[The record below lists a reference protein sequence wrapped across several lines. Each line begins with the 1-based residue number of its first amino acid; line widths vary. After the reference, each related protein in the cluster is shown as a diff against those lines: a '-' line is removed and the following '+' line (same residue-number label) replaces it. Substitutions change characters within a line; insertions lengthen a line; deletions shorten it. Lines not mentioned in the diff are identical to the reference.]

1 MCGWGAFL
9 PFFLPCELRPR
20 TARAPPGRQFGALPW
35 DVAQSVRQ
43 RVVALPATAQQVLR
57 AAAVVGR
64 VMERAVLL
72 DMVAQ
77 PVAAILEALDAACQ
91 ARLLEEEG
99 RAAYRF
105 AHDVIREVI
114 ESDLSAAPPEGVS

>member
-1 MCGWGAFL
+1 MSCARG
-9 PFFLPCELRPR
+9 LR
-20 TARAPPGRQFGALPW
+20 GRPLDANPGALPW

-105 AHDVIREVI
+105 AHDVIRDVI